1 MRNKYT
7 KNSSTNL
14 FLITL
19 LSIIIMFAAI
29 IIIITPTVPTNFLQS
44 KSLERITNSDAFTNI
59 FLFML
64 GEEIPQF
71 KSSIGNELK
80 APSLSNIAFEAVTGI
95 SNEDIST
102 LITKEIP
109 GLDLASTKIHIA
121 GEGSD
126 YSNLPQESPP
136 PNFDDL
142 LKEEDSNNDKPPDSK
157 KGTEKNNG
165 TDNSN
170 NPSVFI
176 YHSHSW
182 EGYLPLIDDE
192 NVKPSDSSST
202 DNNKNVVLVGSMLT
216 DKLKA
221 DGITT
226 VHNKI
231 NAAKALSDKGW
242 DYYNSYTLSRE
253 QVETVASQNERIEYF
268 IDIHRDSARK
278 ESTTIDING
287 KSYAKLYFVVGEA
300 HKKYEENLKFASEIH
315 EKLEEKYPGLS
326 KGVYLKSKSEGNG
339 VYNQDISSKSLLVE
353 VGGIDNDKKEL
364 NNTVDAFADIF
375 KEVYEGAIKV
385 DAQ

>member
-1 MRNKYT
+1 
-7 KNSSTNL
+7 
-14 FLITL
+14 
-19 LSIIIMFAAI
+19 
-29 IIIITPTVPTNFLQS
+29 
-44 KSLERITNSDAFTNI
+44 
-59 FLFML
+59 
-64 GEEIPQF
+64 
-71 KSSIGNELK
+71 
-80 APSLSNIAFEAVTGI
+80 
-95 SNEDIST
+95 
-102 LITKEIP
+102 
-109 GLDLASTKIHIA
+109 
-121 GEGSD
+121 
-126 YSNLPQESPP
+126 
-136 PNFDDL
+136 
-142 LKEEDSNNDKPPDSK
+142 
-157 KGTEKNNG
+157 
-165 TDNSN
+165 
-170 NPSVFI
+170 
-176 YHSHSW
+176 
-182 EGYLPLIDDE
+182 DE

-253 QVETVASQNERIEYF
+253 QVETVAAQNERIEYL
-268 IDIHRDSARK
+268 IDIH
-278 ESTTIDING
+278 G